1 MGHIRDTTATISALA
16 VVIADVAVLGN
27 VKDTLNDILKFLD
40 KNNHKDWIAKFGEF
54 YEIEFDKVIDREYNK
69 KSGERFFS

>member
-1 MGHIRDTTATISALA
+1 MSIFQSLRSYVNLN
-16 VVIADVAVLGN
+16 VNKNVIADVAVLGN
-27 VKDTLNDILKFLD
+27 VKHTLRDILKLLK

-69 KSGERFFS
+69 KTPYT